1 MNQTA
6 KMIVVLGL
14 IAAISAG
21 LLAGVNMLTKD
32 IIAANSEKR
41 LYETLAQV
49 IDADEFIRQE
59 ETELALWHAMKNG
72 ELAGY
77 VVRLVGQ
84 GYSSAGIDM
93 LVGLDSEARV
103 TGVLIFSHSETPGLG
118 SKVAAAGYLDQFVG
132 KGLESPFA
140 AGEDVDA
147 ISGATSSSM
156 AVIGSVRKAVQ
167 FVGAYAGLVEDTSID
182 FATVPD
188 GVYTGTG
195 RGFGGDITVKVT
207 FAGGKL
213 TDVEIVSHKE
223 SPNVSDP
230 AIKQIPQVM
239 IDEQTVEVDAVS
251 GATMS
256 SEGIKAAVR
265 DALAEFGGQGPADV
279 PIDISA
285 LLPGKYTG
293 TARGFSSDITVEVT
307 VAGGKI
313 TEITIISQDDTAE
326 VSGPAF
332 AAIIAAIKQEQSL
345 DVDLVSGA
353 TYSSEGLVEAVKN
366 ALRSEGVLDL
376 SYLPDGKYIG
386 EAEGFSREPIRVS
399 FTMKDGRI
407 GSVQVLTHG
416 DTVGVAEPAFSQLSA
431 AIEVGQTLDVD
442 LVSGASYSSQGM
454 LDAMINAIKAGPS
467 SGTGQ

>member
-32 IIAANSEKR
+32 IIAANSEER

-59 ETELALWHAMKNG
+59 ETELAFWHAMKNG

-77 VVRLVGQ
+77 VVRLVGK

-182 FATVPD
+182 FAKVPD

-230 AIKQIPQVM
+230 AIKQIPQAM

-265 DALAEFGGQGPADV
+265 DALAEFGGQADV
-279 PIDISA
+279 PIDISS

-407 GSVQVLTHG
+407 SSVQILTHG
-416 DTVGVAEPAFSQLSA
+416 DTVGVAEPAFSQLSS

>member
-32 IIAANSEKR
+32 IIAANSEER

-77 VVRLVGQ
+77 VVRLVGK

-182 FATVPD
+182 FAKVPD

-195 RGFGGDITVKVT
+195 RGFGGDITVNVT

-230 AIKQIPQVM
+230 AIKQIPQAM

-265 DALAEFGGQGPADV
+265 DALAEFGGQADV
-279 PIDISA
+279 PIDISS

-407 GSVQVLTHG
+407 SSVQILTHG
-416 DTVGVAEPAFSQLSA
+416 DTVGVAEPAFSQLSS

>member
-72 ELAGY
+72 ELAGLM
-77 VVRLVGQ
+77 VRLVGK

-182 FATVPD
+182 FAKVPD

-230 AIKQIPQVM
+230 AIKQIPQAM

-265 DALAEFGGQGPADV
+265 DALAEFGGQADV
-279 PIDISA
+279 PIDISS

-332 AAIIAAIKQEQSL
+332 VAIIAAIKQEQSL

-407 GSVQVLTHG
+407 SSVQILTHG
-416 DTVGVAEPAFSQLSA
+416 DTVGVAEPAFSQLSS

>member
-77 VVRLVGQ
+77 VVRLVGK

-118 SKVAAAGYLDQFVG
+118 SKVTAAGYLDQFVG

-182 FATVPD
+182 FAKVPD

-265 DALAEFGGQGPADV
+265 DALAEFGGQADV
-279 PIDISA
+279 PIDISS

-407 GSVQVLTHG
+407 SSVQILTHG
-416 DTVGVAEPAFSQLSA
+416 DTVGVAEPAFSQLSS

>member
-84 GYSSAGIDM
+84 GYSSAGIDI

-132 KGLESPFA
+132 KGPESPIA

-182 FATVPD
+182 FANVPD

-230 AIKQIPQVM
+230 ALAKIPQAM
-239 IDEQTVEVDAVS
+239 LDQQTVEVDSVS

-265 DALAEFGGQGPADV
+265 NALAEFGGEGPAI
-279 PIDISA
+279 PIDISS

-293 TARGFSSDITVEVT
+293 AARGYSSDITVEVT

-313 TEITIISQDDTAE
+313 TDITIISQDDSPG
-326 VSGPAF
+326 VGGPAF

-454 LDAMINAIKAGPS
+454 LDALINAIKAGPS

>member
-1 MNQTA
+1 VNQTA

-32 IIAANSEKR
+32 IIAANSEER

-77 VVRLVGQ
+77 VVRLVGK

-182 FATVPD
+182 FAKVPD

-230 AIKQIPQVM
+230 AIKQIPQAM

-265 DALAEFGGQGPADV
+265 DALAEFGGQADV
-279 PIDISA
+279 PIDISS

-407 GSVQVLTHG
+407 SSVQILTHG
-416 DTVGVAEPAFSQLSA
+416 DTVGVAEPAFSQLSS

>member
-72 ELAGY
+72 EPAGY
-77 VVRLVGQ
+77 VVRLVGK

-93 LVGLDSEARV
+93 LVGLDSEASV

-182 FATVPD
+182 FAKVPD

-195 RGFGGDITVKVT
+195 RGFGGDITVNVT

-230 AIKQIPQVM
+230 AIKQIPQAM

-265 DALAEFGGQGPADV
+265 DALAEFGGQADV
-279 PIDISA
+279 PIDISS

-332 AAIIAAIKQEQSL
+332 VAIIAAIKQEQSL

-407 GSVQVLTHG
+407 SSVQILTHG
-416 DTVGVAEPAFSQLSA
+416 DTVGVAEPAFSQLSS